1 MNILDN
7 ISYKIYKSDDF
18 CIYCNNDFIY
28 DYEYKEREYLRE
40 FKKMQQKIKLLENKI
55 LAVLNSKLKVNLNS
69 NELKINLNGKN
80 VGDFDLSLL
89 CSVQFKKV
97 EVMDLSNNNISNI
110 DEINDWNFPNLKKF
124 DFSHN
129 NIKNIEP

>member
-55 LAVLNSKLKVNLNS
+55 LAVLNSKLKVNLNG